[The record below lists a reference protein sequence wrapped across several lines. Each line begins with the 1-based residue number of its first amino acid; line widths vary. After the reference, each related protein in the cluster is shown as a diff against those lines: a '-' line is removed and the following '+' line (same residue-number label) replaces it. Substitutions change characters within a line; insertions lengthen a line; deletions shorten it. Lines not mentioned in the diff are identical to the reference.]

1 MTDSLDIRLFAVK
14 QHAPSKGFDVAVF
27 PNAPAGPEVVLSLRE
42 REEAEVPVSATVVTD
57 PDVLKGRPPFM
68 EVVVGVVTVL
78 VDLGTA
84 EEIWDVLMHYQI
96 AQAKEKRDAGE
107 S

>member
-14 QHAPSKGFDVAVF
+14 QHAPSKGFDVAIF

-78 VDLGTA
+78 VDVNLAATIA
-84 EEIWDVLMHYQI
+84 NALDTYYEEVAL
-96 AQAKEKRDAGE
+96 AGE